1 MYITIET
8 RKVGKN
14 VHVAFDVGNI
24 TYDFGILNRD
34 ELEELEKDI
43 NDIRNEII
51 WRKEGI
57 E

>member
-8 RKVGKN
+8 RKAGKHVN
-14 VHVAFDVGNI
+14 VAFDVGSI
-24 TYDFGILNRD
+24 IYDFGMLNRD